1 MSRSKAT
8 RRSIHFMAVQGEVVV
23 ALDNAVVGDRR
34 AMGEM
39 GASIMVKF

>member
-8 RRSIHFMAVQGEVVV
+8 RRSMHFMAVQGEAV
-23 ALDNAVVGDRR
+23 ALDTSFVGDRR

-39 GASIMVKF
+39 GSSIMVKF